1 MDSISSSSMALWELK
16 EPSAVWAQKRQIQT
30 QDLKQINFSSPIIQ
44 MTYTQ
49 HYIS

>member
-16 EPSAVWAQKRQIQT
+16 EPSAVLET
-30 QDLKQINFSSPIIQ
+30 QDPERIHFSSPIIH
-44 MTYTQ
+44 MIYTQ